1 MAELMLLG
9 LFHEATPTADTID
22 ELRQIGVPDDQITIM
37 SGVPYRPEM
46 LGRSYTYERLLPIA
60 LFGAIGGLLTALFLT
75 VGTPLL
81 YPIRVGGQPLIPI
94 PPTLII
100 VFELT
105 MVGTVLATFAGILAE
120 SRFPIFGRHVYDFR
134 ITEGHIGLLARV
146 DAGSIDRAAEILKT
160 HGAHHLQQI
169 AVTERTRSHFWSRL
183 ALIFAIL
190 LIPTTLVMLVAFA
203 VITLPLPTQMG
214 DQIST
219 ADQQGPRLAAPAAAV
234 PIQGPEL
241 IAGEPATQ
249 PLPSTPD
256 SIQRGQVS
264 FGVTC
269 SMCHGAGGLG
279 DGGLSHYFDPKP
291 VDLTSDAIQNLTDN
305 EIFTIISQGRGT
317 MPSLAETLGVRER
330 WDVINYV
337 RTLKQ

>member
-1 MAELMLLG
+1 MAEVLLLG

-105 MVGTVLATFAGILAE
+105 MLGTVLATFAGILAE

-134 ITEGHIGLLARV
+134 VTEGHIGLLARV
-146 DAGSIDRAAEILKT
+146 DTASINRATEILKA
-160 HGAHHLQQI
+160 HGAHHMQQLE
-169 AVTERTRSHFWSRL
+169 VKERTGSHFWPRL
-183 ALIFAIL
+183 ALIFTIL
-190 LIPTTLVMLVAFA
+190 LIPTALVLMVAFA
-203 VITLPLPTQMG
+203 VITIPLPDQMVN
-214 DQIST
+214 QIST
-219 ADQQGPRLAAPAAAV
+219 ADQQGSAPGGTGGGRADSR
-234 PIQGPEL
+234 
-241 IAGEPATQ
+241 AGAN
-249 PLPSTPD
+249 
-256 SIQRGQVS
+256 R
-264 FGVTC
+264 
-269 SMCHGAGGLG
+269 
-279 DGGLSHYFDPKP
+279 
-291 VDLTSDAIQNLTDN
+291 
-305 EIFTIISQGRGT
+305 R
-317 MPSLAETLGVRER
+317 
-330 WDVINYV
+330 
-337 RTLKQ
+337 